1 MESRKSIAI
10 LGSTGSIGTQA
21 LDIISKRP
29 DLFKA
34 EVLTANH
41 NIELLIEQAL
51 RFKPSVVVIANKAL
65 ASQLKRALDGQPTE
79 VLAGEEALLDVAAL
93 PQVNLV
99 LTSMVGYAGLRP
111 TLHAIKAGKDIALA
125 NKETLVVAGELI
137 MESARAHG
145 VRILPV
151 DSEHSAIFQCLRG
164 EEPSSVKSLIL
175 TASGGPFRTRTK
187 EQLQYVTCREALAHP
202 NWNMGAKVTIDS
214 ASLMNKGLEM
224 IEARWLFDIV
234 PEKIQVVIHPQSIIH
249 SMVEFHDGSV
259 KAQIGLP
266 DMRFPILHAFSYP
279 HRPSAELPALDFTRC
294 APLTF
299 ELPDRERFPN
309 LRLAE
314 EALAKGGNCPCG
326 LNSANET
333 VVRAFLEEKIAFL
346 QMPELIERVMDR
358 LSFISS
364 PSITDYEETH
374 LEAGRLAESFLK
386 KMAR

>member
-1 MESRKSIAI
+1 MESRKGIAI

-41 NIELLIEQAL
+41 NIRLLIEQAL
-51 RFKPSVVVIANKAL
+51 LFKPRVVVIANKSL
-65 ASQLKRALDGQPTE
+65 APQLKEALSGKPIK
-79 VLAGEEALLDVAAL
+79 VLAGEEALPEVVEL
-93 PQVNLV
+93 PQVDLV

-111 TLHAIKAGKDIALA
+111 TLHAIRAGKDIALA

-137 MESARAHG
+137 MEAAKAHG
-145 VRILPV
+145 VRIVPV
-151 DSEHSAIFQCLRG
+151 DSEHSAIFQCLHG
-164 EEPSSVKSLIL
+164 EEPGSIKSLIL
-175 TASGGPFRTRTK
+175 TASGGPFRAKTR
-187 EQLQYVTCREALAHP
+187 EQLQHVTCREALAHP

-224 IEARWLFDIV
+224 IEARWLFDIA
-234 PEKIQVVIHPQSIIH
+234 PEKIRVVIHPQSIIH
-249 SMVEFHDGSV
+249 SMVEFHDGSI
-259 KAQIGLP
+259 KAQMGPP

-279 HRPSAELPALDFTRC
+279 HRPKADLPALDFTTC

-299 ELPDRERFPN
+299 EMPDRERFPN

-314 EALAKGGNCPCG
+314 EALERGGNCPCG

-333 VVRAFLEEKIAFL
+333 VVRAFLEGKIGFL
-346 QMPELIERVMDR
+346 QMPELIRKVMDQ

-364 PSITDYEETH
+364 PSLTDYEATH
-374 LEAGRLAESFLK
+374 IEAGRMAELLLK
-386 KMAR
+386 SPAL